1 MNVLLIFTTMFLLMF
16 LGTDIFVSMGI
27 AAVAYLLV
35 TGNAPLTLISQNMIK
50 QDIRLF
56 TAGDTV
62 FSCSRET

>member
-35 TGNAPLTLISQNMIK
+35 TGN
-50 QDIRLF
+50 
-56 TAGDTV
+56 
-62 FSCSRET
+62 